1 MMCNRKGRRAV
12 NEAGKIEFQHLFK
25 PPGCKDMHRCG
36 SLQQVH
42 GGKQSE
48 YPKDVIAVQM
58 RQENIIYGTE

>member
-1 MMCNRKGRRAV
+1 
-12 NEAGKIEFQHLFK
+12 
-25 PPGCKDMHRCG
+25 MHRCG